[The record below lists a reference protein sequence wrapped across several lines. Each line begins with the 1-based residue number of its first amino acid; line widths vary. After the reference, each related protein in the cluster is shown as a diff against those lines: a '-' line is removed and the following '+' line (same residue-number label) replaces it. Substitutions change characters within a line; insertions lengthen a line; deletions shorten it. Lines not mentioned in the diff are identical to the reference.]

1 MAVDAARRDS
11 GRGGIARTGQKQRES
26 GRMGIADSGVGERA
40 EAELVSERWQAESA
54 RSEWREE
61 AALAPRPAPDRC
73 PPRGNRVPR
82 SQLSILPLPA
92 LDTLASHGA

>member
-1 MAVDAARRDS
+1 MDVARM
-11 GRGGIARTGQKQRES
+11 GQKQRES
-26 GRMGIADSGVGERA
+26 GRMGIADSALGERPEA
-40 EAELVSERWQAESA
+40 GLASKARQAELA

-61 AALAPRPAPDRC
+61 AALAPRPAPDRF

-92 LDTLASHGA
+92 LDTLASRGA